1 MKRIIILSI
10 LSLAVGFSSAPFK
23 GQGDIRLSPRLLN
36 YQGFLTDTL
45 NNPINDSLD
54 ITFRIYDAASAGNII
69 WFETQF
75 EVPVLKGI
83 FHVLLGSATPIP
95 DSVFTK
101 SAGRWLEL
109 RLSSQNLTPRTR
121 IVSAPYAYTATY
133 SDTALYALAAPMTGA
148 AGGDLTGSYPNP
160 TIALNAVNSAKI
172 QDGSV
177 ISSDL
182 RDTTIVA
189 SKIKDAAVTMP
200 KVDQAGAT
208 LGQVIKWNG
217 TAWQPDI
224 DAGVP
229 DIDWKYSVSDGA
241 DTTLL
246 MGGRWGLARPGNALY
261 GNADSTH
268 VNWGV
273 ACTTG
278 LSGQNFK
285 YCVVGGGYANKASGY
300 YSTASGGTQN
310 VAGNAAGNSCATV
323 GGGFQNS
330 ASGDFYATIGGG
342 YSNDAGGFTAPTVAG
357 GYNNTASNSYA
368 FVGGGQNNI
377 ASGSHAIVAGGQNN
391 VASGSQ
397 AIVGGGQNNIASG
410 SQAIVGGG
418 SSNAASGYLS
428 VVPGGNADTT
438 KAIYGG
444 ALSGYS
450 NLAGDAVEDTAAVV
464 AGGFNNHALAK
475 CAYIGGGLNNVV
487 NNEYA
492 VVAGG
497 YEDSA
502 SGSYSFVGGGF
513 ENRATLNYAAV
524 LGGFNNT
531 ATSASAAVGGGAN
544 NSATDYAAT
553 VAGGWDNHA
562 TGYGSFVG
570 GGGIFNTA
578 PSGNTASG
586 LYSAIAG
593 GVRNRALANY
603 AFIGAGEDDT
613 VNAVC
618 GATVSGYSN
627 KAGDATTDTASVIT
641 GGYNNTITSR
651 YSFIGGGLNNVV
663 TNDYAT
669 VAGGLADTANGQYSC
684 VGGGWGNNA
693 SGYAA
698 TVTGGWHNSAS
709 DQNATVGGGG
719 FNTASNPYTTV
730 AGGASN
736 CASGQ
741 DATVGGGYAD
751 TASAT
756 LSFAA
761 NTSTRADHMYSAAFT
776 TSHTIGASQVRAAA
790 FSTGTLEFAMD
801 HPDDPLNKILNQYAI
816 SSDELAS
823 QYSGSVMLDA
833 NGRATVNL
841 PDYFDKINRDPRIQ
855 LTGVG
860 SPDVVYV
867 AEDVRANSFVIGGK
881 PGMKVYWEVT
891 GERTDIHAEIAR
903 IQTPVVQEKTGHL
916 LNHSIDDD
924 AMIGIYDQI
933 KQKNPGLFTFKTE
946 EGRRVHEQLK
956 QIEGSPAPI
965 K

>member
-1 MKRIIILSI
+1 MKRIIIISI

-54 ITFRIYDAASAGNII
+54 ITFRIYDSASAGNII

-83 FHVLLGSATPIP
+83 FNVLLGSVTSIP

-101 SAGRWLEL
+101 GAGRWLEL
-109 RLSSQNLTPRTR
+109 RISSQNLTPRTR

-133 SDTALYALAAPMTGA
+133 SDTALYALTAPVTGA
-148 AGGDLTGSYPNP
+148 AGGDLTGTYPNP
-160 TIALNAVNSAKI
+160 SIANNAVTTPKI
-172 QDGSV
+172 
-177 ISSDL
+177 L
-182 RDTTIVA
+182 DT
-189 SKIKDAAVTMP
+189 AVTMV
-200 KVDQAGAT
+200 KIARAGAVS
-208 LGQVIKWNG
+208 GQVIKWNG

-224 DAGVP
+224 DANFP
-229 DIDWKYSVSDGA
+229 DNDWKYLVSDGA
-241 DTTLL
+241 DTTLQ
-246 MGGRWGLARPGNALY
+246 MGGRWGLARPGNVLY
-261 GNADSTH
+261 GAADSTH
-268 VNWGV
+268 VNFGV

-278 LSGQNFK
+278 TSGQDFK

-300 YSTASGGTQN
+300 YSVASGGSQN
-310 VAGNAAGNSCATV
+310 VAGNAAGNSCPTV

-330 ASGDFYATIGGG
+330 ASGDFYATVGGG
-342 YSNDAGGFTAPTVAG
+342 YSNDASGFTAPTVAG

-377 ASGSHAIVAGGQNN
+377 ASASH
-391 VASGSQ
+391 

-410 SQAIVGGG
+410 SHAIVGGG
-418 SSNAASGYLS
+418 SGNAASGYSS

-464 AGGFNNHALAK
+464 VGGFNNHALAK

-502 SGSYSFVGGGF
+502 SGSYSFVGGGY

-603 AFIGAGEDDT
+603 AFIGTGEDDT
-613 VNAVC
+613 VNAVF

-627 KAGDATTDTASVIT
+627 LAGDALADTGATVC
-641 GGYNNTITSR
+641 GGYNNTTTGR

-663 TNDYAT
+663 NNNYGT
-669 VAGGLADTANGQYSC
+669 VAGGLADTASGLYAS
-684 VGGGWGNNA
+684 VGGGYENIA
-693 SGYAA
+693 SGIAA
-698 TVTGGWHNSAS
+698 TVSGGWENNVSGPQATVCGGTYNAANGNSA
-709 DQNATVGGGG
+709 TICGGYG
-719 FNTASNPYTTV
+719 NYTSAGQATV
-730 AGGASN
+730 AGGLNDTTVANYGFSAN
-736 CASGQ
+736 YSAYVLSGNN
-741 DATVGGGYAD
+741 
-751 TASAT
+751 S
-756 LSFAA
+756 
-761 NTSTRADHMYSAAFT
+761 SAAFT
-776 TSHTIGASQVRAAA
+776 TSHTTAGSQVRAAS
-790 FSTGTLEFAMD
+790 FSTGTLDFAMD
-801 HPDDPLNKILNQYAI
+801 HPDDPMNKILNQYGVG
-816 SSDELAS
+816 SDELMLM
-823 QYSGSVMLDA
+823 YSGSVVLDA
-833 NGRATVNL
+833 NGRAVVNL
-841 PDYFDKINRDPRIQ
+841 PDYFDKINHDPRIQ

-860 SPDVVYV
+860 SSDVYV
-867 AEDVRANSFVIGGK
+867 AEDITGNRFVIGGK
-881 PGMKVYWEVT
+881 PNTKVYWEVT

-916 LNHSIDDD
+916 RNHSIDDD
-924 AMIGIYDQI
+924 AMIGMYDELHA
-933 KQKNPGLFTFKTE
+933 KNPDLFQFKTE
-946 EGRRVHEQLK
+946 EGRRVHEQAK
-956 QIEGSPAPI
+956 KMIAGS